1 VSQSPLELQA
11 SSLVSD
17 AIETRRSV
25 RAFLPTAVET
35 DTLKDIIRTAARA
48 PSGTNIQPWHTHL
61 LTGDSLAA
69 VVKEVQ
75 ADFDQGVAY
84 QEERKYYPD
93 KFFEPYLGRRRTVGW
108 GLYELLGLAKNDREG
123 MTAQHRRNYQ
133 FFDAPAAYFFTIH
146 KDLNVGSWLDYGMFL
161 QNIMLLARERG
172 LHTCPQAAWC
182 GYHTAIRRALPL
194 PDDDVLV
201 CGMAIGHADPNA
213 IENSLLTERASLDEN
228 FSHHN

>member
-1 VSQSPLELQA
+1 MSQSPLELQA